1 MKKTSNFSKILLF
14 LAIDFGLRLVFSC
27 NPPPPEE
34 INFNYNKI
42 DVVGVD
48 NSGQYLNANNAVD
61 TMYADAVA
69 LKLTLSDT
77 TFYPSA
83 YSQNILQELFSFQSA
98 YATSVARNFI
108 PLEKVESIQIKTLM
122 DINNDIKAGDDI
134 TNHFLYA
141 SADNTSGLYQDLGQ
155 GIEQLN
161 SIQSDTKSDIVLILN
176 KTVENTNAR
185 FEVKLTLD
193 NGTILSCTTEL
204 FTIIEP

>member
-14 LAIDFGLRLVFSC
+14 LVIDFGLRLVFSC

-61 TMYADAVA
+61 TMYAGAVA
-69 LKLTLSDT
+69 LKLSLSDT
-77 TFYPSA
+77 TFYPTA
-83 YSQNILQELFSFQSA
+83 YYQNIVQELFSFQSA

-122 DINNDIKAGDDI
+122 DINPDIKAGDDV
-134 TNHFLYA
+134 TEHFLYA
-141 SADNTSGLYQDLGQ
+141 SNDNFSLYQDLGQ

-161 SIQSDTKSDIVLILN
+161 SVQSDTKSDIVLILN
-176 KTVENTNAR
+176 KTVQNTSAR

-193 NGTILSCTTEL
+193 NGTTLSCTTEL